1 MNTFLWVLQI
11 ILAVIYI
18 VSGVMKVTRP
28 KMKLEPQMGFVEDFS
43 SRSVKLIGTA
53 EVLGALGLVL
63 PAATGV
69 ATVLTPL
76 AATGLVI
83 LMAGAIVVHR
93 RRGESAAAVVPA
105 VLLVLSL
112 VVAIGRFGLYPL

>member
-112 VVAIGRFGLYPL
+112 VVAIGRFGPYPL